1 MNGRRQEFSRRNHF
15 LVEKWI
21 NKVIDKS
28 KVSDMIINKLLV
40 QRTLDLVNLV
50 YAPRSDLTD
59 KKIISVLVLLVLLAS
74 LGNKCC
80 HIM

>member
-40 QRTLDLVNLV
+40 QRTLVLVNLV